1 MFLNLRI
8 GCRSFN
14 WARSILW
21 MAGLC
26 AINTASAD
34 GPALSGIIKNSTG
47 QPLADATVFIYT
59 AAPKDGP
66 GLLCP
71 SCYADCRKHST
82 TGADGKFK
90 IDDLDSNLLFRIL
103 VVAPKCQPKFAGKI
117 DPAKTNLQVA
127 LKPVFLSDVPLKR
140 LRGHVIDPNGKPVAG
155 AVINLRGV
163 TRDSMTQFGGNDDV
177 DPVAVTDGHGNFLL
191 NSTKPFQAAGVDVEA
206 RGLAKAVFQS
216 LASGDDVHQLKL
228 TEGASIKGRL
238 LKNGQP
244 VAKATIGVS
253 GANRASDS
261 YVGESSVSTD
271 TDGRFLLVN
280 LPPQTGYDLYGTM
293 QSLQG
298 KGSLPSRT
306 VYTEGDGSTV
316 DLGDLNLQPGYMLK
330 GQVRLTDGK
339 PVPPKT
345 RVLLGRQNAW
355 DSCQA
360 TVDKEGRFQFD
371 GIPADA
377 YLIATR
383 VKGYRFSLRNAS
395 LDTLNPSFLIGHIQ
409 TNKTNLI
416 IEMEPGPRRESSDE
430 GDVDV
435 SRDPLRGAEAEPG
448 TPDDVKITGTVVD
461 ANTGKPIPA
470 FTVTEGAH
478 DRMEGK
484 IRWMETRQTTF
495 SNGTFTLFL
504 RPQPQGVAVSIG
516 ADGHWPQAF
525 LHLPAAGTNLAVAL
539 KPGNGPS
546 GQVLRPDGQPLTNAT
561 VYLPD
566 LENGV
571 QVDGKIMKVR
581 EDVFRG
587 TRRTQTD
594 ATGHFSFSPRQDDF
608 AVVVVDDAGFAE
620 VKMPALQASPIVRLQ
635 PWARVE
641 GKLLIGSRPGT
652 NEEIRLT
659 GSGGFYRDYP
669 RQFGCFSMFLRT
681 TTDSA
686 GHFVFERVPPMDVE
700 IYHSPKVRDS
710 GMGIIPETQVTY
722 LSPAPGAKQEV
733 VLGGRGRPVTGRVV
747 VHGYD
752 GDIQWRADVQSLE
765 TVVPE
770 PSNMPS
776 WPALH
781 KERGDALAAAKT
793 DEAKAAAQQQ
803 IIDQQDAYNSRMHDF
818 SVTEQGRQYWAAHRR
833 YALNFSKDG
842 SFRVE
847 DVPGGKYRLNLD
859 FREGGGG
866 IMRFNAPKIA
876 SIEKEIE
883 VPDSPGGRSDQS
895 FDLGVIELQAHKSL
909 KKGKAAPEFSIK
921 AIDGQPI
928 RLSDY
933 KGKYVLLDFWATWC
947 GPCCGE
953 TPNLKETY
961 AAFKNDPRF
970 VMIGLSLDAKADAPR
985 DYAKKNDIGWHQ
997 GFLGEWSKTD
1007 VPSQFGVESI
1017 PSIFLIGPDGKV
1029 LARDLRGGEIK
1040 SAIQSALKLA
1050 D

>member
-14 WARSILW
+14 RARSILW

-90 IDDLDSNLLFRIL
+90 IDDLNSNLLFRIL
-103 VVAPKCQPKFAGKI
+103 VVAPKCQPKFVGKI

-127 LKPVFLSDVPLKR
+127 LKPVSPGNSPQER
-140 LRGHVIDPNGKPVAG
+140 LRGHVVDGNGKAVAG
-155 AVINLRGV
+155 AVISIRGV
-163 TRDSMTQFGGNDDV
+163 TRDSGTQFGGNDDV
-177 DPVAVTDGHGNFLL
+177 DPVAVADDHGDFVL
-191 NSTKPFQAAGVDVEA
+191 NARKPMEAAGVDVEA
-206 RGLAKAVFQS
+206 RGLAKGVFQS
-216 LASGDDVHQLKL
+216 LASGDQIHELKL
-228 TEGASIKGRL
+228 TEGASVKGRL
-238 LKNGQP
+238 LKNGEP
-244 VAKATIGVS
+244 VPKAKIGIC
-253 GANRASDS
+253 GANRASESFVGD
-261 YVGESSVSTD
+261 YVAATD
-271 TDGRFLLVN
+271 EDGRFLFLN
-280 LPPQTGYDLYGTM
+280 LPPQTKYNLYGIM
-293 QSLQG
+293 GSLQK
-298 KGSLPSRT
+298 KGSLPVRSIE
-306 VYTEGDGSTV
+306 TEEDGSTV
-316 DLGDLNLQPGYMLK
+316 DVGDVKLQPGFTLK
-330 GQVRLTDGK
+330 GQVRLSDGK
-339 PVPPKT
+339 PVPAKT
-345 RVLLGRQNAW
+345 HVSLGRANAW
-355 DSCQA
+355 DSREL
-360 TVDKEGRFQFD
+360 TVDKQGRFEFD
-371 GIPADA
+371 GVPPETVNIS
-377 YLIATR
+377 TR
-383 VKGYRFSLRNAS
+383 IKGYRFSMRNAG
-395 LDTLNPSFLIGHIQ
+395 LDTLNPYWLTGLVQ
-409 TNKTNLI
+409 TNKTDLI
-416 IEMEPGPRRESSDE
+416 IDMEPGPRRESS
-430 GDVDV
+430 GDGYMDL
-435 SRDPLRGAEAEPG
+435 SQQPLRGAEAVPG
-448 TPDDVKITGTVVD
+448 MPGDVKVTGTVVD

-478 DRMEGK
+478 DRMQGK

-504 RPQPQGVAVSIG
+504 RPQPQGVAVSIA
-516 ADGHWPQAF
+516 ADGHWPQTF
-525 LHLPAAGTNLAVAL
+525 LHLPSGGTNLTVAL
-539 KPGNGPS
+539 KPGTGPA
-546 GQVLRPDGQPLTNAT
+546 GQVLKPDGQPLTNAT

-594 ATGHFSFSPRQDDF
+594 ATGHFSFSPRPDDF

-652 NEEIRLT
+652 NEEIWLT

-669 RQFGCFSMFLRT
+669 RQFGCFSMFLQT

-700 IYHSPKVRDS
+700 IYHSPKVRENP
-710 GMGIIPETQVTY
+710 MGVIPETQVTY

-733 VLGGRGRPVTGRVV
+733 VLGGRGRPVIGRVV

-859 FREGGGG
+859 FRESGGDV
-866 IMRFNAPKIA
+866 MWFNAPKIA
-876 SIEKEIE
+876 SIQKEIE